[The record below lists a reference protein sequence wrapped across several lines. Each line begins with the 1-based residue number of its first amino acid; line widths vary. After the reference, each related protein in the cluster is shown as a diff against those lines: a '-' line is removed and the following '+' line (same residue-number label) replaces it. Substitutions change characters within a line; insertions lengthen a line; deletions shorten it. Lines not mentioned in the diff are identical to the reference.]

1 MAARSG
7 QKIKLLYI
15 IKILTELTDEEH
27 PMSATEICEKL
38 SYYNVTAERKAI
50 YDDIE
55 CLIGFGFDIIQ
66 TRVPKNGYF
75 LASRDFEVPEIFL
88 LGDAVRTAKFISEKK
103 THELILK
110 LENMLSI
117 YQSKRNIK
125 GIYID
130 GKTKT
135 KNEEI
140 FYNIDRINTAI
151 EKGKK
156 ITFKYGKRILGE
168 NRQIVTE
175 YKNHKVSPYAMTWQ
189 DDYYYLIGNY
199 EKYDNLMH
207 LRIDRIRS
215 VEICDEPIRHFNE
228 VSDYRD
234 TFDVADY
241 TKKLFGMFG
250 GETTDIKLRC
260 SNLMLEQVSDRFG
273 ENIFITNVTPQ
284 SFDFSVKAAISEG
297 LVTWIMNYGEK
308 IEVIKPNILSTMVSE
323 RAEKILNVY
332 KNNLKLYE

>member
-15 IKILTELTDEEH
+15 VKILTEFTDEEH
-27 PMSATEICEKL
+27 PLSATEICDKL
-38 SYYNVTAERKAI
+38 LKYNVTAERKAI

-55 CLIGFGFDIIQ
+55 CLLGFGYDIIQ

-75 LASRDFEVPEIFL
+75 LASRDFELPEIFL
-88 LGDAVRTAKFISEKK
+88 LCDAVRTAKFVSEKK
-103 THELILK
+103 THELISK
-110 LENMLSI
+110 LENMLSV
-117 YQSKRNIK
+117 YQSNRNIR
-125 GIYID
+125 GIFID
-130 GKTKT
+130 GKSKT

-151 EKGKK
+151 ESGKK
-156 ITFKYGKRILGE
+156 ITFKYGKRVLSQD
-168 NRQIVTE
+168 RQITTE
-175 YKNHKVSPYAMTWQ
+175 YKIRKVSPYAMTWQ

-207 LRIDRIRS
+207 LRIDRISS
-215 VEICDEPIRHFNE
+215 VEICDEPIRSFSD
-228 VSDYRD
+228 VSDYKD

-260 SNLMLEQVSDRFG
+260 SKSMLEQVSDRFG
-273 ENIFITNVTPQ
+273 DNVFITNLTDD
-284 SFDFSVKAAISEG
+284 SFDFGVKAAISEG

-308 IEVIKPNILSTMVSE
+308 IEVIKPDNLRQMVAD
-323 RAEKILNVY
+323 RAEKIIKVY
-332 KNNLKLYE
+332 K

>member
-7 QKIKLLYI
+7 QKIKLLYL
-15 IKILTELTDEEH
+15 IKILNELTDEEH
-27 PMSATEICEKL
+27 PLSATELCEKL
-38 SYYNVTAERKAI
+38 AQYNVTAERKAI

-55 CLIGFGFDIIQ
+55 CLIGFGYDIIQ

-75 LASRDFEVPEIFL
+75 LASRDFELPELFL
-88 LGDAVRTAKFISEKK
+88 LCDAVRTAKFISEKK
-103 THELILK
+103 THEMICK
-110 LENMLSI
+110 LDSMMSV
-117 YQSKRNIK
+117 YQSKRNIR

-130 GKTKT
+130 GKAKT

-140 FYNIDRINTAI
+140 FYNIDRINSAI
-151 EKGKK
+151 EAGKK
-156 ITFKYGKRILGE
+156 ITFKYGKRVLGE
-168 NRQIVTE
+168 NRQIITE
-175 YKNHKVSPYAMTWQ
+175 YKTRTVSPYAMTWQ

-215 VEICDEPIRHFNE
+215 VEICDEPSRSFSE
-228 VSDYRD
+228 VSDYSD

-250 GETTDIKLRC
+250 GETTEIKFRC

-273 ENIFITNVTPQ
+273 ENIFITNVTAD
-284 SFDFSVKAAISEG
+284 SFDFNVKAAISEG
-297 LVTWIMNYGEK
+297 LVTWIMNYGDK
-308 IEVIKPNILSTMVSE
+308 IEVIKPDKLRQMVSD
-323 RAEKILNVY
+323 RAEKIIKVY
-332 KNNLKLYE
+332 K